1 MHENR
6 QGEQEGE
13 EVKDIQKLAN
23 EIKKHI
29 NIGFDYSNGKDK
41 TALAFF
47 DADAEMIVEALEKQ
61 IAKKPIE
68 LPEEETFY
76 DGGYYGHKC
85 GMCEFPVYDDQI
97 YCDKCGQKI
106 DWGNDE

>member
-1 MHENR
+1 MKIEEAIER
-6 QGEQEGE
+6 LTDEKETIIKARAVYKLPDYGYPDEQYD
-13 EVKDIQKLAN
+13 VAIA
-23 EIKKHI
+23 
-29 NIGFDYSNGKDK
+29 
-41 TALAFF
+41 
-47 DADAEMIVEALEKQ
+47 ALEKQ

-97 YCDKCGQKI
+97 YCDKCGQKL
-106 DWGNDE
+106 DWGNE